1 MFFSFFIRNTMK
13 FITLARFLFPAA
25 ACWLMFCAHQVP
37 PSGGPDDK
45 APPTVQYTSPRIGSV
60 NVPVTSTVEF
70 VFSEWINTRNADKC
84 VSVFPPPPDG
94 IKVSASGRKIKV
106 RPKRA
111 FSDSTTYHVVVS
123 TALSDLHSNSL
134 GNAFQFF
141 FSTGPSI
148 DSGKATGCVVQSD
161 KKVLQP
167 KVALYSRKKGDASD
181 SVFFGLPSYLTQT
194 DSAGNFSLENIH
206 RGTYE
211 IIAFSDENSNNRFEP
226 GKETVFAP
234 VERKFTLDRTAG
246 PFALY
251 QVVCDTTTRR
261 IALLSPVSSTLLLGE
276 LTGGS
281 TLAPSMYDS
290 TWRVEQAEKHTMVA
304 IKEYVAVGR
313 SNRFILRL
321 SDTLA
326 LEPYLLVYAK
336 QSPLLAG
343 SGPREKDTIRFNG
356 TIAKDSVRPKPS
368 VPAAALNVHLGPA
381 IRLTW
386 SKPVAARLA
395 QWICTDSLKDTVKV
409 FLSDGFSDT
418 TIFTFK
424 KNLRPGLKYT
434 IAMPDSLFADCSGNM
449 PKDSAGITL
458 KFSTISDQDICF
470 SVSGGA
476 SCLPADPLRKWLFLP
491 IARQES
497 YLSRDSAGMFRFDS
511 IPASKGFAAFFTDFD
526 KDGKPTTGSLVPW
539 KTPEP
544 YRVFPDTI
552 EARAR
557 WDVEA
562 VAVHGACDTC
572 LRMTPKSVGQTETEK
587 IK

>member
-1 MFFSFFIRNTMK
+1 MIINKMYK
-13 FITLARFLFPAA
+13 VLFVIS

-45 APPTVQYTSPRIGSV
+45 TPPMIQYTSPRIGSV
-60 NVPVTSTVEF
+60 NVPVTSSVEF
-70 VFSEWINTRNADKC
+70 VFSEWVNTRNADKC

-94 IKVSASGRKIKV
+94 VKVGASGRKIKV

-134 GNAFQFF
+134 GNSFQFF

-148 DSGKATGCVVQSD
+148 DSGTATGCVVQTGT
-161 KKVLQP
+161 KVMQP
-167 KVALYSRKKGDASD
+167 KVALYTRKKGDPSD
-181 SVFFGLPSYLTQT
+181 TVFFGQPSYLTQT

-234 VERKFTLDRTAG
+234 VERKFTLDRSAG

-251 QVVCDTTTRR
+251 RVLCDTTTRR

-281 TLAPSMYDS
+281 TLAPSLYDS
-290 TWRVEQAEKHTMVA
+290 TWRVEQAEKRTTVA

-321 SDTLA
+321 SDSLTLA
-326 LEPYLLVYAK
+326 PYLLVYAK
-336 QSPLLAG
+336 QSPLPAG
-343 SGPREKDTIRFNG
+343 SQGREKDTIRFNG
-356 TIAKDSVRPKPS
+356 TVAKDTVGPKPT
-368 VPAAALNVHLGPA
+368 VPAPALNVPLRPA
-381 IRLTW
+381 IRLPW
-386 SKPVAARLA
+386 SKPVAARRA
-395 QWICTDSLKDTVKV
+395 QWVCTDSLKDTAAVL
-409 FLSDGFSDT
+409 LSDGFGDT
-418 TIFTFK
+418 TVFTFK
-424 KNLRPGLKYT
+424 KNLRPGMKYA

-491 IARQES
+491 MAKQES
-497 YLSRDSAGMFRFDS
+497 YTSRDSAGMFRFDS

-539 KTPEP
+539 IRPEP

-562 VAVHGACDTC
+562 GTVHGACDAC
-572 LRMTPKSVGQTETEK
+572 VRMTPKPVGQTETEK
-587 IK
+587 TK